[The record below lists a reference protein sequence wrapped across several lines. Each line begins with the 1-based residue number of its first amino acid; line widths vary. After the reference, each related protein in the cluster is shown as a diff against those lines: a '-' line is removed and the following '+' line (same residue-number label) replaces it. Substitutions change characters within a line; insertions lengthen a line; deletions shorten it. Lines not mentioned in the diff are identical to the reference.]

1 MRKLFIILTILP
13 LFAIAQLRDKIKKI
27 DSVLTYLYQH
37 QLFNGTIL
45 IGEKGKVLYKKAFG
59 ISSAFNGKPLTT
71 ASSFNLASVSKQFTA
86 MMIMILKEQGKLQY
100 DDAVQ
105 KYLPSFPYETITIR
119 QLLTHT
125 SGLPEYFDIAE
136 RYMNLLDTLTNAN
149 ALALLSEK
157 KPPLVFQP
165 GDKWEYCNTNYTTLA
180 SI

>member
-1 MRKLFIILTILP
+1 LFPFFELCYRRNKNRFYSLVLVDCCKQISIPSSTVFMRKLFIILTILP

-27 DSVLTYLYQH
+27 DSVLPYLYQH

-119 QLLTHT
+119 
-125 SGLPEYFDIAE
+125 
-136 RYMNLLDTLTNAN
+136 
-149 ALALLSEK
+149 
-157 KPPLVFQP
+157 
-165 GDKWEYCNTNYTTLA
+165 
-180 SI
+180 